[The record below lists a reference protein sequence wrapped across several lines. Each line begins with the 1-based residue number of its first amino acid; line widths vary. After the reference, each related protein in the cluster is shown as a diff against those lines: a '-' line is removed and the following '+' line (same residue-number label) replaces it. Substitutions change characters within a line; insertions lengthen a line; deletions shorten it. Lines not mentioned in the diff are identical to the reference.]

1 MRTEVYSRAQGAEWE
16 EQDED
21 SWHEELHLLHSA
33 PSEGEPVHGQGQLA
47 FPHQSADKQHR
58 NNSFHPGSDAALADL
73 LAVPMR
79 ISPGTSTANVQQM
92 LWLQVYPPSPKG
104 YSKTYVLLAVFM
116 AEV

>member
-1 MRTEVYSRAQGAEWE
+1 MSCT
-16 EQDED
+16 
-21 SWHEELHLLHSA
+21 LHLLKENQYMDGGIYTL
-33 PSEGEPVHGQGQLA
+33 PRQLA

-79 ISPGTSTANVQQM
+79 SSPGSSTANVQQM

-104 YSKTYVLLAVFM
+104 YRKTYVLLAVFM
-116 AEV
+116 AEA